1 MVSCLKRRTAK
12 LGAKDRRSLLS
23 FDMLRVYSLGRW
35 VEGNSSTL
43 SNFISGTTWLSI
55 SLRRRTGTEYIS
67 DVLKDLPGT
76 AVLYEAIMSS
86 EVVFRYEGEMWICMV
101 LR

>member
-1 MVSCLKRRTAK
+1 
-12 LGAKDRRSLLS
+12 
-23 FDMLRVYSLGRW
+23 MLRVYSLGRW